1 MGRCKN
7 AICIVFVVAL
17 VSCLFSAS
25 PVYAAD
31 KSDTCNHKYKITS
44 FSDSGNA
51 TIKCS
56 LCGDTYTD
64 VFIDHVNAYKGDEKY
79 TEVFDV
85 YPDGVINAKD
95 YHLLS
100 KCVYDDGETVVNLE
114 ELTEDLNTIKNLMFV
129 ILAAVGVLVGSS
141 FLKHF
146 SFWKW

>member
-1 MGRCKN
+1 MRYKN
-7 AICIVFVVAL
+7 ACFSIILAL
-17 VSCLFSAS
+17 VICLSAIF
-25 PVYAAD
+25 PVCSAYAAD
-31 KSDTCNHKYKITS
+31 SCDHKYKITS
-44 FSDSGNA
+44 FSDSGTA

-64 VFIDHVNAYKGDEKY
+64 DFINHVNAYQGDDNY
-79 TEVFDV
+79 TEVFDI

-95 YHLLS
+95 YHLLC

-114 ELTEDLNTIKNLMFV
+114 ELTDDLNTIKNLMFV
-129 ILAAVGVLVGSS
+129 ILVAVGIIIGSS